1 MIEQD
6 CNASTS
12 RSLILTISETPI
24 ACILNFIH
32 YPVTG
37 RRCPQSG
44 EGEDFLMG
52 QLIFF
57 RKTAVTPE
65 RNGKSKNRSQGGK
78 LTVMPRAKNGSL
90 TKIGVVWQKSDF
102 WTKNRNFGPKK
113 KAPTFSSSPCSGHD
127 RKKLFKEKKC
137 LCPNNQGGKCHFG

>member
-1 MIEQD
+1 MPLGPDVFGFVLIIFVLL
-6 CNASTS
+6 
-12 RSLILTISETPI
+12 SLMSYT
-24 ACILNFIH
+24 ARARAH
-32 YPVTG
+32 
-37 RRCPQSG
+37 SG

-57 RKTAVTPE
+57 TKTAVTQD
-65 RNGKSKNRSQGGK
+65 GKSKNRSQGGK

-113 KAPTFSSSPCSGHD
+113 RHTLFARNHVLATTGKNCS
-127 RKKLFKEKKC
+127 KKKVAFAQIMK
-137 LCPNNQGGKCHFG
+137 GGNVILGDFLG